1 MATLLK
7 GLLKQGSSDI
17 SKSPSF
23 NDFSLCAGQDAE
35 TNLQRTSMDS
45 SAGEPDLE
53 RRSSESSGGRRK
65 DVWQGVF
72 NPGRNFNMDKVGRN
86 YFDHVENPK
95 SSPTTWEYIVKAE
108 HLKQLSFAH
117 FDKNADGFIT
127 ADELRDT
134 LGNSANVED
143 LIKQADRN
151 GDGKIDYSEF
161 CDLLRK
167 T

>member
-1 MATLLK
+1 M
-7 GLLKQGSSDI
+7 
-17 SKSPSF
+17 
-23 NDFSLCAGQDAE
+23 LCI
-35 TNLQRTSMDS
+35 L
-45 SAGEPDLE
+45 
-53 RRSSESSGGRRK
+53 
-65 DVWQGVF
+65 
-72 NPGRNFNMDKVGRN
+72 
-86 YFDHVENPK
+86 
-95 SSPTTWEYIVKAE
+95 
-108 HLKQLSFAH
+108 
-117 FDKNADGFIT
+117 ADGFIT